1 MVKMVVSGGETGVDR
16 AALDVAC
23 ARGIAC
29 GGWCP
34 LGRVADDGRIR
45 RRYRLEETPS
55 VNYLQCTEWN
65 VRDSD
70 GTLILTR
77 GRLLGGTLKTLVY
90 ARERYHKPVLVLQL
104 RHGDGRRRVRGWLR
118 RHRIRVL
125 NVAGPREKKRRGIYA
140 QARRV
145 LNSVLST

>member
-1 MVKMVVSGGETGVDR
+1 MVAMVVSGGETGVDR

-23 ARGIAC
+23 ALGIAC

-34 LGRVADDGRIR
+34 RGRVAEDGRIR
-45 RRYRLEETPS
+45 RRYSLDETPS

-65 VRDSD
+65 VRDAD

-77 GRLLGGTLKTLVY
+77 GRLSGGTLKTLVY
-90 ARERYHKPVLVLQL
+90 ARERYHKPALVLQL
-104 RHGDGRRRVRGWLR
+104 RNDGQCRRLRAWLR

-125 NVAGPREKKRRGIYA
+125 NVAGPRERKRRGIYA
-140 QARRV
+140 QARR
-145 LNSVLST
+145 LLRGALS